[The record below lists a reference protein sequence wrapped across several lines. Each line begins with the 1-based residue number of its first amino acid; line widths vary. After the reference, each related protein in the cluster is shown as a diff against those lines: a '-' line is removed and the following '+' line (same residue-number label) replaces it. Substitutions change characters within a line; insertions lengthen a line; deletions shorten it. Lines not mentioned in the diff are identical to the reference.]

1 METNLFKESELI
13 IFDLDGT
20 LYEDTDHFDYYAKT
34 LSEEVIEEHKLSF
47 FSDYELMKK
56 GNHAVS
62 IGKAYDVQNDW
73 VLEVDPFTGNI
84 ERVVTWEGEKV
95 ADSTWR
101 EIHEGPVEYD
111 FDQVIAIGDGWWL
124 PNVAARHYGVKDPQP
139 AYHKTK
145 EFMATDA
152 FTLSV
157 IEGLREG
164 LLSLKEKKSIVLLT
178 NSTDDDVERLLKL
191 LHLEGVFHEVVTNAM
206 KPQET
211 RAHFI
216 SIMKRYNVTTEQT
229 LSIGDNYLNEIIPA
243 KAEGMKAI
251 YIDLDNGA
259 VAYGD
264 RKVTSVSELI
274 EEMKEV

>member
-34 LSEEVIEEHKLSF
+34 LSEEVKEEHKLSF
-47 FSDYELMKK
+47 FTDYEHMKK

-84 ERVVTWEGEKV
+84 KRVVTWEGEEVVESNWK
-95 ADSTWR
+95 A
-101 EIHEGPVEYD
+101 IHDRPVEYD
-111 FDQVIAIGDGWWL
+111 FDRVIAIGDGWWL
-124 PNVAARHYGVKDPQP
+124 PNVAARHYGVEDPQP

-152 FTLSV
+152 FTLSI

-178 NSTDDDVERLLKL
+178 NSTDDDVERLLDL

-206 KPQET
+206 KPKET
-211 RAHFI
+211 SAHFI
-216 SIMKRYNVTTEQT
+216 SIMKRYNVTPEQT

-243 KAEGMKAI
+243 KAVGMNAI

-274 EEMKEV
+274 EEMEEV